1 MCNGFVVEGVDSD
14 DGSRHELA
22 SFDNSGDAR
31 AFLSRYVSRENAGGW
46 NLIELYDVRGEESER
61 LAFWER
67 GELEG

>member
-1 MCNGFVVEGVDSD
+1 MMVRGMSWP
-14 DGSRHELA
+14 A
-22 SFDNSGDAR
+22 STTVATR
-31 AFLSRYVSRENAGGW
+31 AFLSCYVSRENAGGW